1 MAKTPSLIPEQRR
14 QQILQHLR
22 AQEVLSYREITGLLG
37 VSQMTAR
44 RDVAALADEGKVQV
58 TQGGVLAVTKLL
70 QEPRRAVKEAAD
82 LPAKAAI
89 ARHAAEL
96 VADSMTVY
104 LDAGTTVQA
113 MSPYLENRKDL
124 TIVSNDL
131 ATATAFLE
139 YPGVDLICVGGRV
152 DRDNKSMIGRL
163 AALTLAELSLDIAFL
178 SSSSWDVQHGVTTPV
193 EAKIDPKRAAMASAE
208 KTVLLADS
216 SKFGRYAK
224 YRVLALEELDLII
237 TDAGLTETAARQ
249 IQELGVDV
257 ARASMKPSGSRLDNL
272 RNTAN

>member
-1 MAKTPSLIPEQRR
+1 MAKSTSLIPEQRR
-14 QQILQHLR
+14 QQILEHLR
-22 AQEVLSYREITGLLG
+22 AHGVLSYRELTELLG
-37 VSQMTAR
+37 VSHMTAR

-70 QEPRRAVKEAAD
+70 QEPRRSVKEAAD
-82 LPAKAAI
+82 LTAKAAI
-89 ARHAAEL
+89 ARHAADL
-96 VADSMTVY
+96 VSDSMTVY

-113 MSPYLENRKDL
+113 MSPYLQDRKDL

-131 ATATAFLE
+131 ATATSFLDQ
-139 YPGVDLICVGGRV
+139 PGVDLICVGGRV

-178 SSSSWDVQHGVTTPV
+178 SSSSWDIQHGVTTPV

-208 KTVLLADS
+208 TTVLLADS

-224 YRVLALEELDLII
+224 YRVLALEELDLIVS
-237 TDAGLTETAARQ
+237 DAGLSETAAQQ
-249 IQELGVDV
+249 IHGLGVDV
-257 ARASMKPSGSRLDNL
+257 VRAGTKPSGAAADNWQ
-272 RNTAN
+272 NTAN

>member
-1 MAKTPSLIPEQRR
+1 MAKTTSLIPEQRR

-22 AQEVLSYREITGLLG
+22 NRSVLSYREITELLG
-37 VSQMTAR
+37 VSHMTAR
-44 RDVAALADEGKVQV
+44 RDVAALADEGKVEV

-70 QEPRRAVKEAAD
+70 QEPTRSVKEAAD

-89 ARHAAEL
+89 ARYAAGL
-96 VADSMTVY
+96 VSDSMTVY

-113 MSPYLENRKDL
+113 MSPYLQDRRDL

-163 AALTLAELSLDIAFL
+163 AALTLAELSLDVAFL
-178 SSSSWDVQHGVTTPV
+178 SSSSWDIQHGVTTPV

-224 YRVLALEELDLII
+224 YRVLSLAELDLII
-237 TDAGLTETAARQ
+237 SDAGLSETGALQ
-249 IQELGVDV
+249 IQGLGVDV
-257 ARASMKPSGSRLDNL
+257 VRASMKPSNSNTDNL
-272 RNTAN
+272 QNTAT

>member
-1 MAKTPSLIPEQRR
+1 MAKTTTSLIPEQRR

-22 AQEVLSYREITGLLG
+22 GRGVLSYRDITELLG
-37 VSQMTAR
+37 VSHMTAR
-44 RDVAALADEGKVQV
+44 RDVAALAEEGKVQV
-58 TQGGVLAVTKLL
+58 TQGGVLAETRLL
-70 QEPRRAVKEAAD
+70 QEPHRSVKEAAD

-96 VADSMTVY
+96 VTDSMTVY

-113 MSPYLENRKDL
+113 MSPYLRERSDL

-131 ATATAFLE
+131 ATAMAFLE
-139 YPGVDLICVGGRV
+139 FPGVDLICVGGRV

-163 AALTLAELSLDIAFL
+163 AALTLGELSLDIAFL
-178 SSSSWDVQHGVTTPV
+178 SSSSCDLRHGVTTPV

-224 YRVLALEELDLII
+224 YRVLGLNELDLII
-237 TDAGLTETAARQ
+237 SDAGLDEATTHQ
-249 IQELGVDV
+249 IQELGVEV
-257 ARASMKPSGSRLDNL
+257 VRASVKPLAGD
-272 RNTAN
+272 A

>member
-1 MAKTPSLIPEQRR
+1 MTKTTSLIPEQRR

-22 AQEVLSYREITGLLG
+22 GQGVLSYREITELLG
-37 VSQMTAR
+37 VSHMTAR
-44 RDVAALADEGKVQV
+44 RDVAALAEEGKVQV
-58 TQGGVLAVTKLL
+58 TQGGVLAETKLL
-70 QEPRRAVKEAAD
+70 QEPHRSVKEATD

-89 ARHAAEL
+89 ARQAADL
-96 VADSMTVY
+96 VTDSMTVY

-113 MSPYLENRKDL
+113 MSPYLQDRKDL

-139 YPGVDLICVGGRV
+139 YPGIDLICVGGRV

-178 SSSSWDVQHGVTTPV
+178 SSSSWDLKHGVTTPV
-193 EAKIDPKRAAMASAE
+193 EAKIDPKRAAMTSAE

-237 TDAGLTETAARQ
+237 SDGGLDEAAARE
-249 IQELGVDV
+249 IRGVGV
-257 ARASMKPSGSRLDNL
+257 EVVRADMKAS
-272 RNTAN
+272 

>member
-1 MAKTPSLIPEQRR
+1 MAKSISLIPEQRR

-22 AQEVLSYREITGLLG
+22 AQRVLSYREITELLG
-37 VSQMTAR
+37 VSHMTAR
-44 RDVAALADEGKVQV
+44 RDVAALAEAGDVEV
-58 TQGGVLAVTKLL
+58 TQGGVLAPTRLL
-70 QEPRRAVKEAAD
+70 EEPARSVKEAAD

-96 VADSMTVY
+96 VSDSMTVY

-113 MSPYLENRKDL
+113 MCPYLQDRRNL
-124 TIVSNDL
+124 TVVSNDL
-131 ATATAFLE
+131 ATAAAFLE
-139 YPGVDLICVGGRV
+139 FPGVELICVGGRV

-163 AALTLAELSLDIAFL
+163 ATLTLAELSLDIAFL
-178 SSSSWDVQHGVTTPV
+178 SSSSWDVQHGITTPV
-193 EAKIDPKRAAMASAE
+193 EAKVDPKRAAMASAE

-237 TDAGLTETAARQ
+237 SDSGLSESAARQ
-249 IQELGVDV
+249 IQERGVEV
-257 ARASMKPSGSRLDNL
+257 VRETLLPASAL
-272 RNTAN
+272 R